1 MAFFYIWPPL
11 DKRRLLFGNE
21 DGAKAKAAAAE
32 VKAEV
37 DTEKEET
44 VPKKKVKGAA
54 VAAPKAKEAVPA
66 KETGGAEEKAEGKKY
81 VEAWWRL
88 DVNRKPSLC
97 DTPSRL

>member
-1 MAFFYIWPPL
+1 M
-11 DKRRLLFGNE
+11 FGNE
-21 DGAKAKAAAAE
+21 EGA
-32 VKAEV
+32 
-37 DTEKEET
+37 EKKET
-44 VPKKKVKGAA
+44 VPKKEKAKGAEDEAA

-66 KETGGAEEKAEGKKY
+66 KETGGAEEKAEEKKY